1 MAFGYFWP
9 GSQYIHA
16 LARVST
22 WVRKTSGM
30 AGSNWPRVPSILRCS
45 EGDTRR
51 KMWFFSS

>member
-1 MAFGYFWP
+1 MAFGCFWP